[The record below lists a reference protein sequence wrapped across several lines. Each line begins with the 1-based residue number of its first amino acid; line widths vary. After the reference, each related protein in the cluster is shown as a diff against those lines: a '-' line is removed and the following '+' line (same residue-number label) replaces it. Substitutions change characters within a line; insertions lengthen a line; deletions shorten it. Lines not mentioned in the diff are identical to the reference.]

1 MLDSFNLPLFALVV
15 LVYIAVTV
23 GPLQLAARL
32 AGARRR
38 SFGWCLVA
46 TTLSSFFHVG
56 GLYTPIV
63 GSLIA
68 LFSSGLAYAAILDSS
83 FGRGLLMALGQIVFA
98 VALFAALW
106 WLGLGELVRD
116 WSAR

>member
-15 LVYIAVTV
+15 LVYVAVTV
-23 GPLQLAARL
+23 GPLQLAALL

-46 TTLSSFFHVG
+46 TTLGSFFHVG

-63 GSLIA
+63 GSVIA
-68 LFSSGLAYAAILDSS
+68 FFSSGLAYAAILDSS
-83 FGRGLLMALGQIVFA
+83 FGRGLLMAFGQIVFA
-98 VALFAALW
+98 AALFAVLW
-106 WLGLGELVRD
+106 WLGLDEVFRT
-116 WSAR
+116 WSTR